1 MNFFTVLAAAAF
13 SGFLGLSYEILWV
26 RVFSFATG
34 GTAASFGVVLG
45 AFLLGLAAGSFAS
58 WGTCRL
64 RPATGDARHLRIP
77 AALLL
82 LGSVQAFLV
91 IPALAW
97 IVRTSS
103 FSHALPLISVAAASQ
118 GAVLPLLS
126 QFGIRPDADA
136 GARLSYLYVANIL
149 GSVSGSLL
157 TGFVLLD
164 RLSLTQVSRLMALLG
179 IGLATALFAVSRP
192 RARAF
197 AAWGAIAGISACSVV
212 ASTPSLYSSL
222 YEKLQFKHDY
232 DPGWTFADVIETRS
246 SVITVERNGTV
257 SGGGVYDGAINVD
270 LLHDPNLVVRA
281 YALAALHPDPR
292 RVLMIGL
299 SSGSWAQVIAH
310 HPSLERLVVVEINP
324 GYLKLIPRHPA
335 VASLLVN
342 PKVEIVI
349 DDGRRWLRA
358 NPNETFDAIVQNTS
372 WHWRAHMTEL
382 LSMEYLELVKHHL
395 KPGGVFYY
403 NTTWSLAAQKTGCT
417 SFPFGL
423 RFVNCLA
430 VSESPLRFERERW
443 RSLLATY
450 AIDGRPIF
458 DMTNANHR
466 ARLEEVVRMGEPGP
480 VEKGGRTLFFEPCS
494 SVLKWTVNEDVIT
507 DDNMEPEW
515 YRPWWATP
523 SASPSHEPARG
534 HVPDRPSE
542 AIHG

>member
-164 RLSLTQVSRLMALLG
+164 RLSLT
-179 IGLATALFAVSRP
+179 
-192 RARAF
+192 
-197 AAWGAIAGISACSVV
+197 
-212 ASTPSLYSSL
+212 
-222 YEKLQFKHDY
+222 
-232 DPGWTFADVIETRS
+232 
-246 SVITVERNGTV
+246 
-257 SGGGVYDGAINVD
+257 
-270 LLHDPNLVVRA
+270 
-281 YALAALHPDPR
+281 
-292 RVLMIGL
+292 
-299 SSGSWAQVIAH
+299 
-310 HPSLERLVVVEINP
+310 
-324 GYLKLIPRHPA
+324 
-335 VASLLVN
+335 
-342 PKVEIVI
+342 
-349 DDGRRWLRA
+349 
-358 NPNETFDAIVQNTS
+358 
-372 WHWRAHMTEL
+372 
-382 LSMEYLELVKHHL
+382 
-395 KPGGVFYY
+395 
-403 NTTWSLAAQKTGCT
+403 
-417 SFPFGL
+417 
-423 RFVNCLA
+423 
-430 VSESPLRFERERW
+430 
-443 RSLLATY
+443 
-450 AIDGRPIF
+450 
-458 DMTNANHR
+458 
-466 ARLEEVVRMGEPGP
+466 P
-480 VEKGGRTLFFEPCS
+480 V
-494 SVLKWTVNEDVIT
+494 
-507 DDNMEPEW
+507 
-515 YRPWWATP
+515 
-523 SASPSHEPARG
+523 
-534 HVPDRPSE
+534 
-542 AIHG
+542 

>member
-1 MNFFTVLAAAAF
+1 MSGRAWEKEDVLTIQARAGITRNACTLPRRRSAAGMRRWRASPVA
-13 SGFLGLSYEILWV
+13 GRRRHVPQLAKEP
-26 RVFSFATG
+26 
-34 GTAASFGVVLG
+34 AASFGVVLG

-232 DPGWTFADVIETRS
+232 DPGARAPSRGCRRPGRPGAPRRTRS
-246 SVITVERNGTV
+246 R
-257 SGGGVYDGAINVD
+257 
-270 LLHDPNLVVRA
+270 
-281 YALAALHPDPR
+281 
-292 RVLMIGL
+292 
-299 SSGSWAQVIAH
+299 
-310 HPSLERLVVVEINP
+310 
-324 GYLKLIPRHPA
+324 
-335 VASLLVN
+335 
-342 PKVEIVI
+342 
-349 DDGRRWLRA
+349 GRR
-358 NPNETFDAIVQNTS
+358 P
-372 WHWRAHMTEL
+372 
-382 LSMEYLELVKHHL
+382 
-395 KPGGVFYY
+395 
-403 NTTWSLAAQKTGCT
+403 
-417 SFPFGL
+417 
-423 RFVNCLA
+423 
-430 VSESPLRFERERW
+430 
-443 RSLLATY
+443 
-450 AIDGRPIF
+450 
-458 DMTNANHR
+458 
-466 ARLEEVVRMGEPGP
+466 
-480 VEKGGRTLFFEPCS
+480 
-494 SVLKWTVNEDVIT
+494 SV
-507 DDNMEPEW
+507 PQC
-515 YRPWWATP
+515 
-523 SASPSHEPARG
+523 
-534 HVPDRPSE
+534 
-542 AIHG
+542 